1 MGPNESS
8 GPASR
13 GADSSSSTTT
23 SSRLGPSHEEGTGR
37 AFGSPAAYLIQS
49 AARSMLDEA
58 TPDTVS
64 GVSDDESD
72 SGSIVDGRYGSLRS
86 VSSPRLSSLL
96 HQTDQPAIPNEQDRK
111 RFIVSSQV
119 FTDRRLHHI
128 FIARFLFR
136 QRDALQ
142 RY

>member
-1 MGPNESS
+1 MKRNESY

-13 GADSSSSTTT
+13 ETDSAASTSTEV
-23 SSRLGPSHEEGTGR
+23 RRGPSHEEATGR

-58 TPDTVS
+58 TPDKVS

-72 SGSIVDGRYGSLRS
+72 SDSIVDGRYGSLRS
-86 VSSPRLSSLL
+86 VNSSRLSSLQ

-111 RFIVSSQV
+111 RFVVS
-119 FTDRRLHHI
+119 FTSI
-128 FIARFLFR
+128 YEFLTSSI
-136 QRDALQ
+136 
-142 RY
+142 